1 MIGQMP
7 RWVNNYALEALGP
20 EGWAENV
27 SEYCFTVLGVI

>member
-20 EGWAENV
+20 EGRVENV
-27 SEYCFTVLGVI
+27 SVYCFAILGII